1 MGRRVFNRLV
11 IEISLAV
18 GHFISRYAL
27 WMYVHELD
35 LDPEEMTAQDA
46 AALCGVPLRRFLATQ
61 AIRLEPGEL
70 RRLESRIRKINPYR
84 ADPYDRVDGME
95 RAPSYGRPSSRSNPV
110 PGGPIHVRAERS
122 RGPSQRGSR

>member
-18 GHFISRYAL
+18 GHCISRYAL

-46 AALCGVPLRRFLATQ
+46 AGLCGLPLRRFLAAQ

-95 RAPSYGRPSSRSNPV
+95 RVPSYGRPSSRANPL
-110 PGGPIHVRAERS
+110 PGGPVHVRTARS
-122 RGPSQRGSR
+122 RGPSQRASR